1 MVYIFG
7 IFGFVLGF
15 AVGLGTINVL
25 LRHYSA
31 KEIQANKSF
40 KWKYGLIVWLFAIF
54 GGWLGVWLYHN
65 HFL

>member
-15 AVGLGTINVL
+15 AIGLGAINVL
-25 LRHYSA
+25 LRHYST
-31 KEIQANKSF
+31 KQIQENRSF
-40 KWKYGLIVWLFAIF
+40 KWKYGLIVWLLAFF
-54 GGWLGVWLYHN
+54 GGWAGVWIYYN